1 MELVNDVY
9 EMFHRYQR
17 GSRSLAD
24 NLQLSKEAV
33 LQREQ
38 GGTGP
43 LLSADEEEEY
53 DIPDEIEN
61 VIGMLTP
68 CMFGTG
74 IFCCLQN
81 KL

>member
-1 MELVNDVY
+1 MQNIAA
-9 EMFHRYQR
+9 MFFNKLDYLLPRYQR

-43 LLSADEEEEY
+43 SLSADEEEEY

-61 VIGMLTP
+61 VIGTCTL
-68 CMFGTG
+68 
-74 IFCCLQN
+74 LHSV
-81 KL
+81 